1 MSSKV
6 SGGEK
11 TENKILNI
19 INFLKVVINY
29 EGTIIQG
36 FTNLQDI
43 QTRDHSL
50 DTGIHFTQ
58 ESWKELE
65 AFRCQTPTCS
75 GCLTFLL

>member
-36 FTNLQDI
+36 FTNLQDT

-58 ESWKELE
+58 ES
-65 AFRCQTPTCS
+65 
-75 GCLTFLL
+75 

>member
-29 EGTIIQG
+29 VGTIIQG
-36 FTNLQDI
+36 FINLQDI

-58 ESWKELE
+58 ES
-65 AFRCQTPTCS
+65 
-75 GCLTFLL
+75 